1 MNKLKFY
8 QIISDIIDKIAQ
20 EKSNSYWSRSYFK
33 LFGVIYKANTFPV
46 LKKHYSIFSLYILA
60 KEWKIPVDNL
70 FPYKEN
76 MKKLKQFSTMSDK
89 AIEDYIKIAEK
100 ELMEDRQD
108 EWLY

>member
-20 EKSNSYWSRSYFK
+20 EKNLTRTD
-33 LFGVIYKANTFPV
+33 LGVILNFSESYIKQIHSPSS
-46 LKKHYSIFSLYILA
+46 KKHYSIFSLYILA
-60 KEWKIPVDNL
+60 KEWKIPVDHL

-100 ELMEDRQD
+100 ELMEERQD
-108 EWLY
+108 E